1 MKNASIF
8 HGTGGNPTLF
18 WTPYLKKHLQELG
31 YTVWTPQLPD
41 TDKPEL
47 KNWLPYAL
55 DNGMYDTESVL
66 IGHSAGC
73 PLMLSIL
80 ENIEV
85 KIKLAIF
92 VSGFVEN
99 LTSGKTDPILQ
110 ETYDWE
116 KIKSH
121 CEHFIFINSDND
133 PWKCDD
139 KQGRIMFD
147 NLGGELLIRHGEGHM
162 GSVKFNQPYTEFPL
176 LVKLIETFEI

>member
-18 WTPYLKKHLQELG
+18 WTPYLKSHLEKMG
-31 YTVWTPQLPD
+31 YNVWVPQFPN
-41 TDKPEL
+41 TDNPNINE
-47 KNWLPYAL
+47 WLPYAL
-55 DNGMYDTESVL
+55 NNGKYDSETII

-80 ENIEV
+80 ENIQV
-85 KIKLAIF
+85 KIKLTVF

-99 LTSGKTDPILQ
+99 LTQGENDPILQ
-110 ETYDWE
+110 QFYDWA
-116 KIKSH
+116 KIKSN
-121 CEHFIFINSDND
+121 CEKFVFINSDND
-133 PWKCDD
+133 PWGCND

-147 NLGGELLIRHGEGHM
+147 NLGGDLIIRHGEGHM

-176 LVKLIETFEI
+176 LVKLIEANE